1 MHAPDVEP
9 MTVADDHISL
19 GRGVSSG
26 SEFCRAALA
35 KATECDMRQRSLLFV
50 PGDSERKFARA
61 KACGA
66 DALILDL
73 EDSVAPPQK
82 AAARAHVADLIDPD
96 AKRPW
101 LFIVRINAL
110 DTGLALED
118 LAAVVKPGLDALLI
132 PKVNGAADLERVGH
146 YLDAL
151 EARARVA
158 SGSVKLMIVATETAK
173 AMFALGSY
181 APAHPRLIALTWG
194 AEDLSAALGAADNKE
209 AGGSWTFPYQVARA
223 QCLFAASAAE
233 VTAIDTLYADFRDSE
248 GLERDCRR
256 SRRDGFVGRLA
267 IHPDQVAVI
276 NRAYAPSEAEIA
288 QARKIVAAFEANPDA
303 GTLGV
308 DGKMVDLPHLKA
320 ARKILA
326 SI

>member
-1 MHAPDVEP
+1 
-9 MTVADDHISL
+9 
-19 GRGVSSG
+19 
-26 SEFCRAALA
+26 
-35 KATECDMRQRSLLFV
+35 MRLRSLLFV

-61 KACGA
+61 KECGA

-73 EDSVAPPQK
+73 EDSVAPSEK
-82 AAARAHVADLIDPD
+82 ANARAHVAGLIEETQR
-96 AKRPW
+96 AW
-101 LFIVRINAL
+101 SLFVRINAF
-110 DTGLALED
+110 DTGFALDD

-132 PKVNGAADLERVGH
+132 PKVNGAADLERIGH
-146 YLDAL
+146 YLDAF
-151 EARARVA
+151 EAKA
-158 SGSVKLMIVATETAK
+158 SMASESVKLASVATETPK

-194 AEDLSAALGAADNKE
+194 AEDLSAALGATNNKE
-209 AGGSWTFPYQVARA
+209 PDGSWTFPYEFARA
-223 QCLFAASAAE
+223 ACLFAASAAE
-233 VTAIDTLYADFRDSE
+233 VAALDTLYADFRDPE

-267 IHPDQVAVI
+267 IHPDQVATI
-276 NRAYAPSEAEIA
+276 NRAYAPSETEIA
-288 QARKIVAAFEANPDA
+288 HARKIVAAFEANPGA
-303 GTLGV
+303 GALGV

>member
-1 MHAPDVEP
+1 
-9 MTVADDHISL
+9 
-19 GRGVSSG
+19 
-26 SEFCRAALA
+26 
-35 KATECDMRQRSLLFV
+35 MRLRSLLFV

-61 KACGA
+61 KECGA

-73 EDSVAPPQK
+73 EDSVAAAEK
-82 AAARAHVADLIDPD
+82 SAARTHVAGLIEPV
-96 AKRPW
+96 AKRAW
-101 LFIVRINAL
+101 TFIVRVNAL
-110 DTGLALED
+110 DTGLTLDD

-132 PKVNGAADLERVGH
+132 PKVNGAADLERIGH

-151 EARARVA
+151 EAKAGMAV
-158 SGSVKLMIVATETAK
+158 GSVKLASVATETPK

-181 APAHPRLIALTWG
+181 APADPRLIALTWG
-194 AEDLSAALGAADNKE
+194 AEDLSAALGATDNKE
-209 AGGSWTFPYQVARA
+209 PDGSWTFPYQLARV

-233 VTAIDTLYADFRDSE
+233 VAPIDSIYVDFRDSE

-267 IHPDQVAVI
+267 IHPDQVATI
-276 NRAYAPSEAEIA
+276 NRCYAPSEAEVA
-288 QARKIVAAFEANPDA
+288 HARKIVAAFDA
-303 GTLGV
+303 KPTSGALAM

>member
-1 MHAPDVEP
+1 
-9 MTVADDHISL
+9 
-19 GRGVSSG
+19 
-26 SEFCRAALA
+26 
-35 KATECDMRQRSLLFV
+35 MRLRSLLFV

-61 KACGA
+61 SDCEA

-73 EDSVAPPQK
+73 EDSVAPSEK
-82 AAARAHVADLIDPD
+82 NHARAAVAGLIGPD
-96 AKRPW
+96 AGRAW
-101 LFIVRINAL
+101 TFIVRVNAL
-110 DTGLALED
+110 DTGLTLDD

-132 PKVNGAADLERVGH
+132 PKVNGAADLERIGW
-146 YLDAL
+146 YLDAI
-151 EARARVA
+151 EAKAGMA
-158 SGSVKLMIVATETAK
+158 SGSVKLAIVATETPK

-194 AEDLSAALGAADNKE
+194 AEDLSAALGATDNKE
-209 AGGSWTFPYQVARA
+209 PDGSWTFPYQLARA
-223 QCLFAASAAE
+223 RCLFAASAAE
-233 VTAIDTLYADFRDSE
+233 VLAVDTIYADFRDSE

-267 IHPDQVAVI
+267 IHPDQVATI
-276 NRAYAPSEAEIA
+276 NRCYAPSEAEVA
-288 QARKIVAAFEANPDA
+288 HARKIVAAFESNPGA
-303 GTLGV
+303 GALAM

>member
-1 MHAPDVEP
+1 
-9 MTVADDHISL
+9 
-19 GRGVSSG
+19 
-26 SEFCRAALA
+26 
-35 KATECDMRQRSLLFV
+35 MRLRSLLFV

-61 KACGA
+61 RDCGA

-73 EDSVAPPQK
+73 EDSVAPAGK
-82 AAARAHVADLIDPD
+82 ASARARVAGLIELD
-96 AKRPW
+96 AKRTW
-101 LFIVRINAL
+101 TFIVRLNAL
-110 DTGLALED
+110 DTGLTLDD

-132 PKVNGAADLERVGH
+132 PKVNRGADLDRIGC

-151 EARARVA
+151 EAKAGMA
-158 SGSVKLMIVATETAK
+158 QGSVKFASVATETPK

-181 APAHPRLIALTWG
+181 TPAHPRLIALTWG
-194 AEDLSAALGAADNKE
+194 AEDLAAALGATDNRE
-209 AGGSWTFPYQVARA
+209 PDGSWTFPYQLARA
-223 QCLFAASAAE
+223 ECLFSASAAE
-233 VTAIDTLYADFRDSE
+233 VAPIDTIFVDFRDSD

-267 IHPDQVAVI
+267 IHPDQVATI

-288 QARKIVAAFEANPDA
+288 HARKIVAAFEANPGA
-303 GTLGV
+303 GALGV

-320 ARKILA
+320 ARQILA

>member
-1 MHAPDVEP
+1 
-9 MTVADDHISL
+9 
-19 GRGVSSG
+19 
-26 SEFCRAALA
+26 
-35 KATECDMRQRSLLFV
+35 MRLRSVLFV

-61 KACGA
+61 KDCGA

-73 EDSVAPPQK
+73 EDSVAPSEK
-82 AAARAHVADLIDPD
+82 AAARALVARLIESE
-96 AKRPW
+96 AKRAW
-101 LFIVRINAL
+101 ACIVRVNAL
-110 DTGLALED
+110 DTGLTLDD

-132 PKVNGAADLERVGH
+132 PKVDGAADLERIGH

-151 EARARVA
+151 EAKVGMAP
-158 SGSVKLMIVATETAK
+158 GSVKLASVATETPK

-194 AEDLSAALGAADNKE
+194 AEDLSAALGATDNKE
-209 AGGSWTFPYQVARA
+209 PDGSWTFPYQLARA

-233 VTAIDTLYADFRDSE
+233 GAALDTVYTDFRDSA

-267 IHPDQVAVI
+267 IHPDQVATI

-288 QARKIVAAFEANPDA
+288 HARRIVAAFDANPGA
-303 GTLGV
+303 GALAM

>member
-1 MHAPDVEP
+1 
-9 MTVADDHISL
+9 
-19 GRGVSSG
+19 
-26 SEFCRAALA
+26 
-35 KATECDMRQRSLLFV
+35 MRLRSLLFV

-73 EDSVAPPQK
+73 EDSVALPQK
-82 AAARAHVADLIDPD
+82 SAARAYVARLIDPD

-101 LFIVRINAL
+101 LFIVRVNAL
-110 DTGLALED
+110 DTALALED

-132 PKVNGAADLERVGH
+132 PKINGAADLERVGY
-146 YLDAL
+146 YLEAL
-151 EARARVA
+151 EARAGMA

-181 APAHPRLIALTWG
+181 APAHRRLIALTWG
-194 AEDLSAALGAADNKE
+194 AEDLSAALGAADNRE
-209 AGGSWTFPYQVARA
+209 PDGAWTFPYQMARA

-233 VTAIDTLYADFRDSE
+233 VMAVETLYADFRDSE
-248 GLERDCRR
+248 GLERDCQR

-276 NRAYAPSEAEIA
+276 NRAYAPSEVEIA
-288 QARKIVAAFEANPDA
+288 HALKIVAAFEANPGV

-320 ARKILA
+320 ARRTLA